1 MKTHTKRLSI
11 STLLTIFIAVF
22 TGNVLNSSVANANSF
37 SLTSSSGGTLYLQ
50 SFDADKREF
59 NYLIDT
65 GSSLTIL
72 NKATFKVFAAQQNVT
87 EEGVVIAKL
96 ANGKKHKVKLY
107 IIPTLAL
114 SADCHFDNV
123 KVAVMDNQ
131 HNILGMEVLGRAAPF
146 GIQMSPPTLT
156 LHQCD
161 DDISSELLAKS
172 PAKPAL

>member
-1 MKTHTKRLSI
+1 ML
-11 STLLTIFIAVF
+11 FFAVF
-22 TGNVLNSSVANANSF
+22 TYCVLSCSVANANSF

-50 SFDADKREF
+50 SFDADEREF

-72 NKATFKVFAAQQNVT
+72 NKATFKVFAAQQHVT

-96 ANGKKHKVKLY
+96 ANGRKQKVKLY
-107 IIPTLAL
+107 TIPSLAL

-161 DDISSELLAKS
+161 DEIGSELLAKS
-172 PAKPAL
+172 PAEPVL

>member
-11 STLLTIFIAVF
+11 RTLLTILITVSTSIVF
-22 TGNVLNSSVANANSF
+22 GSVANANSF

-50 SFDADKREF
+50 SFDADKRQF

-72 NKATFKVFAAQQNVT
+72 NKATFKVFSAQQNVT

-96 ANGKKHKVKLY
+96 ANGRKQKVKLY
-107 IIPTLAL
+107 TIPSLAL

-172 PAKPAL
+172 PAKPVL

>member
-11 STLLTIFIAVF
+11 RTLLTILITVSTSIVF
-22 TGNVLNSSVANANSF
+22 GSVANANSF

-50 SFDADKREF
+50 SFDADKRQF

-72 NKATFKVFAAQQNVT
+72 NKATFKVFSAQQNVT

-96 ANGKKHKVKLY
+96 ANGRKQKVKLY
-107 IIPTLAL
+107 TIPSLAL

-161 DDISSELLAKS
+161 DDVSSELLAKS
-172 PAKPAL
+172 PAKPVL

>member
-22 TGNVLNSSVANANSF
+22 TGNVLSSSVANANSF

-72 NKATFKVFAAQQNVT
+72 NKATFKVALFKIVR
-87 EEGVVIAKL
+87 EEPV
-96 ANGKKHKVKLY
+96 
-107 IIPTLAL
+107 
-114 SADCHFDNV
+114 S
-123 KVAVMDNQ
+123 M
-131 HNILGMEVLGRAAPF
+131 R
-146 GIQMSPPTLT
+146 
-156 LHQCD
+156 
-161 DDISSELLAKS
+161 
-172 PAKPAL
+172 